1 MNIKKY
7 GLFILSLAFLF
18 ANPLFAAVEED
29 HDHAEDQVKTEHG
42 EEHGHDDE
50 HQDEHGHEEENRV
63 HLNEEQR
70 HSAGIVVEALTAR
83 PVPTEIEAPGEI
95 RLNAYASNQVTP
107 RIEAQIV
114 QRHARLGEHVAL
126 GQPLVT
132 LTSVAVAAA
141 QGELLVASTEWQRVK
156 KLGKKVVAERRY
168 LEAQVAFQQAQAKL
182 LAYGMTTKQID
193 QLISGNDISRADGQ
207 FTLLSPQEG
216 TVIRD
221 DFIVGQMVEPGVELF
236 ALTDE
241 SRLWVEARVDP
252 EFAAQLRI
260 GANAHV
266 LVDDTQID
274 GKVIQVHHA
283 LDETTRTLAVR
294 LEIQNPED
302 LLHPGQFVSARIQTG
317 ESGETALTL
326 PLDAVLRSPDG
337 DWQVFVEVEPGEFEP
352 KEVELLRQVPGNV
365 VIDGLEPGT
374 RVVTQGAFFVQSELA
389 KSGFAVHNH

>member
-1 MNIKKY
+1 
-7 GLFILSLAFLF
+7 
-18 ANPLFAAVEED
+18 
-29 HDHAEDQVKTEHG
+29 
-42 EEHGHDDE
+42 
-50 HQDEHGHEEENRV
+50 
-63 HLNEEQR
+63 
-70 HSAGIVVEALTAR
+70 
-83 PVPTEIEAPGEI
+83 
-95 RLNAYASNQVTP
+95 
-107 RIEAQIV
+107 
-114 QRHARLGEHVAL
+114 
-126 GQPLVT
+126 
-132 LTSVAVAAA
+132 
-141 QGELLVASTEWQRVK
+141 
-156 KLGKKVVAERRY
+156 
-168 LEAQVAFQQAQAKL
+168 
-182 LAYGMTTKQID
+182 MTTKQID

-352 KEVELLRQVPGNV
+352 KEVELLRQVPGRV